1 MLNMIWLLLIILK
14 GDELTVSCKVALAK
28 GKIIEGDIAIGET
41 APSGNSPHMD
51 AFLANKDKLW
61 PLGNVYFRF
70 ELSPGPD
77 GTWRPSFKTE
87 EINMI
92 RDAMNQIKR
101 QVPCIH
107 FR

>member
-14 GDELTVSCKVALAK
+14 GDELTAK

-41 APSGNSPHMD
+41 APSGSSPHMD

-70 ELSPGPD
+70 ELYESPD
-77 GTWRPSFKTE
+77 GTLKPSFKTE
-87 EINMI
+87 EIKMI
-92 RDAMNQIKR
+92 RDAMKQIEK